1 MENKKSLQEQILE
14 LTTKMHLYGMSETY
28 RQSLRSTSSEGMTP
42 DEFLKWLLES
52 EWDYKHNMAIERLI
66 RAANFRY
73 NAYLETINYTLKRN
87 LDRNQLERLASMD
100 FIRNGENLFITG
112 STGTGKSYI
121 ASALGYEAC
130 RNGIKTL
137 YANAAKLMG
146 QLKLAKTKGLI
157 DVEMKKIEKCQLL
170 ILDDLFI
177 MEMDGK
183 ERSFLLEIIE
193 DRHGLKSTII
203 TSQVPLENWY
213 DAIGNPTIADA
224 ILDRIVHTAH
234 KIELTGDSVR
244 KITAKNKK

>member
-1 MENKKSLQEQILE
+1 
-14 LTTKMHLYGMSETY
+14 MSETY

>member
-14 LTTKMHLYGMSETY
+14 LTTMMHLYGMSETY